1 MMTTKEMTTYDMI
14 VEYGIAT
21 PNELNFAFS
30 MTNIG
35 WKETLD
41 RVVYIRTGYPTWDA
55 YLMNEMEEE

>member
-1 MMTTKEMTTYDMI
+1 MTTEEMITYDMI

-21 PNELNFAFS
+21 PEELNLAFN
-30 MTNIG
+30 MTNMG

-55 YLMNEMEEE
+55 YPMDEMEEE